1 MYIGLAAYYQARNI
15 TNFAQLARSFKLPDP
30 LEATMISRII
40 AALMILLL
48 SSCTTTQVANDSIPT
63 SYFDHS
69 GRDDVLSGGV
79 KLIPIETPKG
89 NFNVWTRRVGNN
101 PAIKVLLLHGGP
113 GGSSDFMSVFDSFF
127 PAAGIEYYHYD
138 QLGSF
143 RSDKPDEP
151 DLWETGRFVGE
162 VEQVRIALGLDSSNF
177 YLWGQSWGGLLAME
191 YALAHQDN
199 LKALVISN
207 MVSSIPAYNEY
218 ANQVFKSQMDP
229 DVLAELKAFEAAED
243 YHNPRY
249 MKLLLE
255 HHYVQHV
262 VRIPLEEWPDAVN
275 LGFARL
281 NTDVY
286 IPMQGPS
293 ELGASGKLLNWDR
306 SSDLNQIR
314 VPTLTIGASHDT
326 MDPKHMEW
334 MAGEV
339 QNGRYHH
346 CPNGGHAAQ
355 FDDSE
360 VYFEGLIRF
369 IRDVDAGRF

>member
-1 MYIGLAAYYQARNI
+1 MRALIIVVLMA
-15 TNFAQLARSFKLPDP
+15 LPLP
-30 LEATMISRII
+30 GCST
-40 AALMILLL
+40 
-48 SSCTTTQVANDSIPT
+48 SSDDSDTVPA
-63 SYFDHS
+63 SYFDYS
-69 GRDDVLSGGV
+69 GRDDFLSGGV
-79 KLIPIETPKG
+79 RMIPIETPKG
-89 NFNVWTRRVGNN
+89 TFNVWTRRVGNN
-101 PAIKVLLLHGGP
+101 PTIKVLLLHGGP

-127 PAAGIEYYHYD
+127 PASGIEYYHYD

-143 RSDKPDEP
+143 MSDKPDEP
-151 DLWETGRFVGE
+151 ELWEIARFVDE
-162 VEQVRIALGLDSSNF
+162 VEQVRVALGLDSSNF
-177 YLWGQSWGGLLAME
+177 YLWGQSWGGMLAME
-191 YALAHQDN
+191 YALAHQEN

-218 ANQVFKSQMDP
+218 AKNVFESQMDP

-243 YHNPRY
+243 YSNPRY
-249 MKLLLE
+249 TELLLE
-255 HHYVQHV
+255 HHYMHHI
-262 VRIPLEEWPDAVN
+262 VRMPLDEWPDAVT
-275 LGFARL
+275 LGFAHL

-293 ELGASGKLLNWDR
+293 ELGASGKLENWDR

-314 VPTLTIGASHDT
+314 VPTLTIGSTHDT

-339 QNGRYHH
+339 QHGRYHH

-355 FDDSE
+355 FDDAE

-369 IRDVDAGRF
+369 IKDVDAGRF